1 MKYLITIV
9 TLIFFISCSNN
20 ASDDNSSKTEIHTA
34 QDTKVTLVGGEKWK
48 VNFATTKGI
57 NNMKSLIE
65 SINSESGLS
74 DYRKLGTDMQKEF
87 QHIFQRCDMTG
98 EAHNQLHNYLQP
110 MPPLFKDLAEGDL
123 KNCQLAVKKIE
134 DHLEEFNTYYK

>member
-9 TLIFFISCSNN
+9 TLIFFTSCSNQ
-20 ASDDNSSKTEIHTA
+20 ASDNKNTQTEVHVA
-34 QDTKVTLVGGEKWK
+34 QSTKVTLVGGEKWK

-57 NNMKSLIE
+57 NNMISLIE
-65 SINSESGLS
+65 GINSKSSLS
-74 DYRKLGTDMQKEF
+74 DYQKLGADMKTEF

-110 MPPLFKDLAEGDL
+110 MPPLFKDLTEGDL

-134 DHLEEFNTYYK
+134 NHLEEFNTYFK